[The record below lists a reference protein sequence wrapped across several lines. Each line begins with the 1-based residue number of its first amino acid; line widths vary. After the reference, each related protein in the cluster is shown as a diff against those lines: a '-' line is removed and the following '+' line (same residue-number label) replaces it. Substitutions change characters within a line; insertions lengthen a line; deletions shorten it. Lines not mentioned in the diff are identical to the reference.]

1 MEDETE
7 LEPRASSDGG
17 LSLEVQHPGGQRSLD
32 NVVQSAESLPV
43 LTGAETE
50 AVGAEL
56 VSTPLD
62 APAEAVAVR
71 RRRFHAHL
79 PPMRLHTFDSF
90 RYRDYRILWGATFF
104 SSGGSWLQE
113 ITIGWLT
120 YELTGSAFLTSLAL
134 GLTALPIL
142 LAGPLGGVVV
152 DSLDRRKLLA
162 IVSAYQVLLSLGFS
176 AIVFLDRA
184 EPWNILGFVLL
195 SGISLVLADPSRMS
209 LIPNLVPRQNLVNAF
224 ALNSLAFS
232 GPRLLAPLLGGA
244 ILAIAGPGPALL
256 SQAGVYLVATFLSL
270 SLRVESS
277 HRSKLRLGSAIKGL
291 VAGARYVKGEP
302 MILSLMV
309 IGGIPSILV
318 LPFVHGLMPV
328 YAAEVFDVGAPGL
341 GLLLAAIGAGSAIG
355 SIGLAS
361 LGDIH
366 RTGRIVIGSLVLVA
380 VAMALFSQ
388 VRSYGLAVPTL
399 VMLSVGIGGFW
410 SMTTA
415 TVQSMASD
423 EFRGRVAG
431 LYMLT
436 WGMFPVGS
444 LLAGSL
450 AERLG
455 PEQATL
461 MAVGGLGVV
470 FVALALWFRRLWW
483 LERP

>member
-1 MEDETE
+1 
-7 LEPRASSDGG
+7 
-17 LSLEVQHPGGQRSLD
+17 V
-32 NVVQSAESLPV
+32 
-43 LTGAETE
+43 
-50 AVGAEL
+50 
-56 VSTPLD
+56 
-62 APAEAVAVR
+62 
-71 RRRFHAHL
+71 
-79 PPMRLHTFDSF
+79 RLHTFDSF
-90 RYRDYRILWGATFF
+90 RYRDYRSLWGATFF

-120 YELTGSAFLTSLAL
+120 YELTKSAFLTSLAL

-142 LAGPLGGVVV
+142 LAGPLGGVLV
-152 DSLDRRKLLA
+152 DSLDRRKVLA
-162 IVSAYQVLLSLGFS
+162 IVSAYQILVTLGFS

-184 EPWNILGFVLL
+184 EPWNIMGFVLL
-195 SGISLVLADPSRMS
+195 MGIAWVFADPSRTS
-209 LIPNLVPRQNLVNAF
+209 LIPNLVPRQNLINAF

-244 ILAIAGPGPALL
+244 ILALAGPGPALL
-256 SQAGVYLVATFLSL
+256 SQATVYLVAMLLFL
-270 SLRVESS
+270 SLRVASS
-277 HRSKLRLGSAIKGL
+277 HRAKLRLGSTFKGL
-291 VAGARYVKGEP
+291 VDGARYVKGEP
-302 MILSLMV
+302 MILGLMV

-366 RTGRIVIGSLVLVA
+366 RTGRIIIGSLVLVA

-399 VMLSVGIGGFW
+399 MMLSVGVGGFW
-410 SMTTA
+410 ATTVA
-415 TVQSMASD
+415 TIQSMASD

-436 WGMFPVGS
+436 WGVFPVGS
-444 LLAGSL
+444 LIAGGLAD
-450 AERLG
+450 RLG
-455 PEQATL
+455 PELATL

-470 FVALALWFRRLWW
+470 LVVVALRFRRIWW
-483 LERP
+483 FERP